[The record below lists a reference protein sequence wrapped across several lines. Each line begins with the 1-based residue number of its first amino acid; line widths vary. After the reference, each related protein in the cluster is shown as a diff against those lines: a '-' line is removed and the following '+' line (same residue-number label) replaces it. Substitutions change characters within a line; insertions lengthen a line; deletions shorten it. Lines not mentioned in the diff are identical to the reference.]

1 MIPEKL
7 IIRRNE
13 TPGSLQVGEIYYVYF
28 SEDTIR
34 KIQQK
39 YMMDKLLDKA
49 NIEHGRRFLPNVN
62 VVESWIVEDPE
73 KDKQQIYQMNYPKGT
88 WMIIMK
94 VEDDK
99 AWSLVKEGKLKGYSV
114 QGYFLE
120 QAKFSSEDT
129 HLIDEIKNILNKVK

>member
-1 MIPEKL
+1 
-7 IIRRNE
+7 
-13 TPGSLQVGEIYYVYF
+13 
-28 SEDTIR
+28 
-34 KIQQK
+34 
-39 YMMDKLLDKA
+39 
-49 NIEHGRRFLPNVN
+49 
-62 VVESWIVEDPE
+62 
-73 KDKQQIYQMNYPKGT
+73 MNYPKGT